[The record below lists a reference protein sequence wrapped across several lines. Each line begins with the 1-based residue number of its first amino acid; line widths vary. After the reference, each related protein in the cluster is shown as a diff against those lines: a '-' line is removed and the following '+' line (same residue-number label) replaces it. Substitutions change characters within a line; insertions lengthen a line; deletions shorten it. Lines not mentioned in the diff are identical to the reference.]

1 MVVPTRDLVKLNDLP
16 FSEKWNFKYKFS
28 FQLRNH
34 LSLVLAITSFPCTTS
49 AMEIIEEFS
58 NLAESMKKILSYSF
72 MELRTWK
79 YFFDVSGRKD
89 KVMVCFR
96 NKYLNF
102 SLPSSYSSSTDIG
115 LLRRKPQP
123 KTLIEKLEVD

>member
-89 KVMVCFR
+89 KVMVFCEGS
-96 NKYLNF
+96 LN
-102 SLPSSYSSSTDIG
+102 
-115 LLRRKPQP
+115 LR
-123 KTLIEKLEVD
+123 L